1 METSDVDRLFTDLQR
16 VVGLDLAKRLTPRFT
31 QAAAVYQTLERESII
46 DVEQRRAAAKH
57 RLAALKAADKR
68 FGRLLEPLVVVTA
81 LIREAS
87 TRTDLPDTGSAADR
101 AAVPTSLATH
111 GEAERMVRQVRA
123 WRDTVGVWR
132 EDVRL
137 DTVGTPGRKVGDRLL
152 LAEWVALK
160 LAREGVPLKKTADGI
175 LARVLGV
182 VYGSCRIKAPEDLY
196 DDVCHA
202 IDETAHAR
210 QNLP

>member
-1 METSDVDRLFTDLQR
+1 MMSAVPDPVPPMETSDVDRLFTDLQR

-123 WRDTVGVWR
+123 WRDTVGV
-132 EDVRL
+132 
-137 DTVGTPGRKVGDRLL
+137 PGRKVGDRLL